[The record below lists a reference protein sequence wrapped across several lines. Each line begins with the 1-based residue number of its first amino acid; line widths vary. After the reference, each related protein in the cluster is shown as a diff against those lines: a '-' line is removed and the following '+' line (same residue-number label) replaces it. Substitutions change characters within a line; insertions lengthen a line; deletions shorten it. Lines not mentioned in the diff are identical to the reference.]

1 MTGNFVD
8 FKTIKQRVSM
18 EMVLDHYNV
27 KLHRVNQFSLRGK
40 CPLPAHT
47 SESSKNSFSVQTQKN
62 IWACQ
67 STSCAA
73 TRQGKKGGNM
83 LDFVA
88 MMESCS
94 IREAALKLHDWFVPA
109 TPAQRAS
116 ATKKDRGKPTGKLVA
131 EKKEGSEQTNKPLS
145 FTLKDIDCSHP
156 YLRHRGIT
164 EETAREFGVG
174 FFPGRGSMSQRVV
187 IPISNERGELVAY
200 GGRSI
205 DETEPKYKLPAS
217 FVKSAVLFNLHRVL
231 ESSAHCST
239 GKDVVIVVEGFFDCM
254 KVHQAGVPSV
264 VALMGSSM
272 SEAQQELLCRFKRII
287 LFLDGDEPGR
297 VAAQSIGAR
306 LMYQMLVQ
314 IVNLPDG
321 KQPDQLSSEKIRAV
335 LQV

>member
-1 MTGNFVD
+1 MAGNFVD
-8 FKTIKQRVSM
+8 FKTIKEQVSM
-18 EMVLDHYNV
+18 EMVLDHYNI

-47 SESSKNSFSVQTQKN
+47 SETSTKSFSVQPQKN

-67 STSCAA
+67 SASCAA

-88 MMESCS
+88 VMESCS
-94 IREAALKLHDWFVPA
+94 IREAALKLRDWFVSAAPS
-109 TPAQRAS
+109 QRSS

-131 EKKEGSEQTNKPLS
+131 EKKEGSERTNKPLS
-145 FTLKDIDCSHP
+145 FRLKDIDCSHP
-156 YLRHRGIT
+156 YLKHRGIT

-174 FFPGRGSMSQRVV
+174 FFPGRGSMSDRVV

-200 GGRSI
+200 SGRSI

-231 ESSAHCST
+231 ETAETT
-239 GKDVVIVVEGFFDCM
+239 GTVIVVEGFFDCM
-254 KVHQAGVPSV
+254 KVHQAGLPSV

-272 SEAQQELLCRFKRII
+272 SEAQQELLCRFKQVI

-314 IVNLPDG
+314 VVNLADG
-321 KQPDQLSSEKIRAV
+321 KQPDQLSSDEIRAV
-335 LQV
+335 LRV